1 MPRKKYLINL
11 SDEESEMLLHW
22 NDYPTPFE
30 WGGARAARRE
40 RSRRGGHTLGG
51 SSACVRR
58 SIRPKPNLIQKWHLS
73 CQLTH

>member
-51 SSACVRR
+51 S
-58 SIRPKPNLIQKWHLS
+58 RPVFAAQFGQNRI
-73 CQLTH
+73 